1 MSEVGPSEA
10 TRFFELLVKFYD
22 FSGIT
27 SLKAI
32 DINVIV
38 TTVIA

>member
-1 MSEVGPSEA
+1 MFEVGPSE
-10 TRFFELLVKFYD
+10 TCFFEMLVTFYD
-22 FSGIT
+22 SSGVT

-32 DINVIV
+32 GINVIV